1 MLIIVR
7 PALESNISGDKARQQ
22 MSKVLCKTGLTFI
35 YLQFQQLDTYVL
47 FSAYTE
53 SASRSLL
60 DVNTNLKVYQQD
72 SL

>member
-1 MLIIVR
+1 
-7 PALESNISGDKARQQ
+7 